1 MTRPTT
7 RRTTATTRAK
17 IVNDYDGEDEFDF
30 GDRVASYSNMGKK
43 AAPAEEDSAPPPPST
58 AVGTNARHESGSRR
72 RTAARDGDGRRVR
85 SGAFLSVH

>member
-43 AAPAEEDSAPPPPST
+43 AAPAEEDSAPPPST